1 MTPEREIGWLSAG
14 LLSLLLGGTS
24 AGAAATPPDATA
36 PEEGAIARLDG
47 IAAGVRGRVPPPTS
61 DTPPTD
67 GEAAPERHA
76 QGWQNW
82 TNWGNYWQ
90 NA

>member
-1 MTPEREIGWLSAG
+1 MSMTPERDVGWLSAG
-14 LLSLLLGGTS
+14 LLSLLLTGTS
-24 AGAAATPPDATA
+24 ATAATPPDAT

-47 IAAGVRGRVPPPTS
+47 IAAEVRGRLAPPAGAG
-61 DTPPTD
+61 TPAD
-67 GEAAPERHA
+67 GEAERERHA

-82 TNWGNYWQ
+82 TNWGNFWQ